1 MVNEDDN
8 VVSFHKC
15 VCMQSSVEHSIPA
28 GVELRWGVLM
38 LGGGHFAGAVFHG
51 DKPVIH
57 KTFHCYTVRA
67 KQGGGQSSADNRSG
81 TSHPKSAGASLRRY
95 NEASLAQHVRDIMDQ
110 WSDQLKGC
118 SLIFYR
124 AAGNNKK
131 VLFASP
137 TANSKEKP
145 ILERRDPRVRSIPF
159 PTRRATFSEVKRIHS
174 VLVKVEVH
182 GPKDDFVNSRC
193 RPSAKSGSPVKQQSP
208 RKSHIHRSK
217 SRDKSKV
224 KPLTDDLSE
233 EDLKARFF
241 FGTLSNTTPIRA
253 FPRYHVYFLELK
265 V

>member
-1 MVNEDDN
+1 MKSQQNR
-8 VVSFHKC
+8 
-15 VCMQSSVEHSIPA
+15 I
-28 GVELRWGVLM
+28 ELVTRPG
-38 LGGGHFAGAVFHG
+38 
-51 DKPVIH
+51 
-57 KTFHCYTVRA
+57 
-67 KQGGGQSSADNRSG
+67 
-81 TSHPKSAGASLRRY
+81 
-95 NEASLAQHVRDIMDQ
+95 
-110 WSDQLKGC
+110 SDQLKGC

-241 FGTLSNTTPIRA
+241 FRDTFKHNSHQSVFT
-253 FPRYHVYFLELK
+253 
-265 V
+265 